1 MWIGRDKEGKLI
13 CMSPRRS
20 EAYELAEAKVG
31 KDNFIVEEALDQA
44 ELFEIYR
51 SYYGTRSL

>member
-1 MWIGRDKEGKLI
+1 MWIGRDKEGNLI

-20 EAYELAEAKVG
+20 EAYELSEAKAG

-44 ELFEIYR
+44 ELFEI
-51 SYYGTRSL
+51 